1 MFFMIGITNGKKDL
15 EHSQTEI
22 CDVCGRPIMNGHVI
36 DERLHVVKHEDR
48 EASKL
53 KCIDLCDEC
62 FAAIKP
68 KVVADK

>member
-1 MFFMIGITNGKKDL
+1 MCYNQQQPPRQIFAF
-15 EHSQTEI
+15 
-22 CDVCGRPIMNGHVI
+22 CDVCGRPVMNAHVI
-36 DERLHVVKHEDR
+36 DERFHVVKDEDR

-62 FAAIKP
+62 FAAIEP